1 MKKRKIKEDP
11 AVRAGKEFLDAFK
24 KIPYRTDRIGQSFVM
39 PVNRKTVEAADQ
51 KQKTSSVADDSVL
64 AKDLSAREK
73 GREFLERFQKLGY
86 NRGRNGQ
93 TVVMNTRMSQDDST
107 EAKTPTPEGHFKGK
121 KPDVSLDDMFTA
133 YYAEQKKME
142 QKQRV
147 YNLALWIAFLSINGV
162 FALVIGWIFWR
173 IDLYL
178 YVNTNWSIWPNDMKP
193 ELFLW
198 FILTFFFPSSILTFK
213 VFKVLKIEDQ

>member
-11 AVRAGKEFLDAFK
+11 AVRAGQEFLDAFK
-24 KIPYRTDRIGQSFVM
+24 KIPYSTDRIGQSFIM
-39 PVNRKTVEAADQ
+39 PVSRKTFEAPDQ
-51 KQKTSSVADDSVL
+51 KQETFSDADDAVL

-86 NRGRNGQ
+86 NRDRIGQ
-93 TVVMNTRMSQDDST
+93 TVVMNTRKSQDDST
-107 EAKTPTPEGHFKGK
+107 EAKASTPEDRFKGK

-162 FALVIGWIFWR
+162 FALVIGWIFWK

-178 YVNTNWSIWPNDMKP
+178 YVNTNWSIWPNDIKP
-193 ELFLW
+193 NLFLW
-198 FILTFFFPSSILTFK
+198 FILTFFFPSSVLTFK